1 MAALWIAFITGLTTG
16 GLSCMA
22 VQGGLLASSLANQIE
37 QDLSIPRGKKKAQ
50 KPVSPRIAL
59 PILLFLLA
67 KLTAYTP
74 LGLLLGSIGS
84 VLQLTPTM
92 QAILQF
98 AIAIFMIG
106 NALRMLNVH
115 PIFRFFSFE
124 PPASITRFIRKKAK
138 NSTSLVTPLFLG
150 FLTVL
155 IPCGVTQTMMAAAIA
170 TGSPLLGAALM
181 FAFTLGT
188 SPVFFILSYF
198 ATRLGTLLEKK
209 LVRVVAIVLIVL
221 GILAVDTGLN
231 LLGSRVSLTRAA
243 QAILNQEQAG
253 ETTQTP
259 IASNAASPDT
269 IILKAV
275 NDGYEPRTLH
285 APANK
290 VLTLEIVT
298 DNTRSCSRAFL
309 IPELNFQVL
318 LDATGVKTV
327 QIPAQEAGKVIS
339 FTCSMGMYTG
349 EIVFDI

>member
-1 MAALWIAFITGLTTG
+1 
-16 GLSCMA
+16 
-22 VQGGLLASSLANQIE
+22 
-37 QDLSIPRGKKKAQ
+37 
-50 KPVSPRIAL
+50 
-59 PILLFLLA
+59 
-67 KLTAYTP
+67 
-74 LGLLLGSIGS
+74 
-84 VLQLTPTM
+84 
-92 QAILQF
+92 
-98 AIAIFMIG
+98 
-106 NALRMLNVH
+106 
-115 PIFRFFSFE
+115 
-124 PPASITRFIRKKAK
+124 
-138 NSTSLVTPLFLG
+138 
-150 FLTVL
+150 
-155 IPCGVTQTMMAAAIA
+155 
-170 TGSPLLGAALM
+170 M

-198 ATRLGTLLEKK
+198 ATRLGKLLEKK

-259 IASNAASPDT
+259 IASNAASPGT

-349 EIVFDI
+349 EIVFDL

>member
-1 MAALWIAFITGLTTG
+1 MAALWIAFVTGLTTG

-50 KPVSPRIAL
+50 QPVSPRIAL
-59 PILLFLLA
+59 PIILFLVA
-67 KLTAYTP
+67 KLTSYTL

-170 TGSPLLGAALM
+170 TGNPLLGAALM

-231 LLGSRVSLTRAA
+231 LLGSRVSLTRSA

-269 IILKAV
+269 IILNAV

-327 QIPAQEAGKVIS
+327 QIPAQEAGKVIG

-349 EIVFDI
+349 EIVFDL

>member
-1 MAALWIAFITGLTTG
+1 
-16 GLSCMA
+16 
-22 VQGGLLASSLANQIE
+22 
-37 QDLSIPRGKKKAQ
+37 
-50 KPVSPRIAL
+50 
-59 PILLFLLA
+59 
-67 KLTAYTP
+67 
-74 LGLLLGSIGS
+74 
-84 VLQLTPTM
+84 M

-106 NALRMLNVH
+106 NSLRMLNVH

-124 PPASITRFIRKKAK
+124 PPASITRYIRRKAK
-138 NSTSLVTPLFLG
+138 NSTSLVTPLSLG

-170 TGSPLLGAALM
+170 TGNPLLGAALM

-198 ATRLGTLLEKK
+198 ATRLGALLEKK

-243 QAILNQEQAG
+243 QAVFNQDQAG

-259 IASNAASPDT
+259 LGSVAAPGT
-269 IILKAV
+269 ITLNAV
-275 NDGYEPRTLH
+275 NSGYEPRTLH
-285 APANK
+285 APANTE
-290 VLTLEIVT
+290 VTLELVT
-298 DNTRSCSRAFL
+298 QNTRSCSRAFL
-309 IPELNFQVL
+309 IPELNYQVL
-318 LDATGVKTV
+318 LDATGVEKV
-327 QIPAQEAGKVIS
+327 KIPAQEAGKVMG

-349 EIVFDI
+349 VIVFDL